1 MRKPWNSLLAAC
13 CLLGAVLL
21 GGSPHQA
28 QAADDAQL
36 IQRGQYLAIAGD
48 CAACH
53 SEKGR
58 APFSGGHPISSPLG
72 TIYSTNI
79 TPSKSAGIG
88 SYTREQFAAAL
99 RQGVRADGSALYPAM
114 PYTAYARLTDDD
126 VTALYAYFMQGMQ
139 AVDQAPPRTALPFPF
154 NIRLTMKAW
163 NWLFLDRK
171 PFEPDP
177 TQSAQFNRGA
187 YLVQGLA
194 HCSTCH
200 TPRNFLM
207 AEQLDRRL
215 QGASLGNWYAPD
227 ISPAAL
233 QAKPAWTREMLVDYL
248 ATGHAGNGATAG
260 GPMLEAIEKSFSRMS
275 REDLQAMATY
285 LLPAPA
291 LSSPAPATATLARAP
306 TATGLIPVQGDD
318 TPQALAALSPGA
330 RIYLNNC
337 ASCHNTAGQGQNGLP
352 SLQQHPLLRQPNADN
367 VAMAIL
373 EGVLPEHG
381 QGMIGFAHTL
391 NDEEIA
397 AVTNYLMQDIG
408 GSQVAIS
415 GERVKVLRAGGE
427 TSPLLWLARAG
438 LAVLVLVLL
447 GAVFWWRRRARQPG

>member
-1 MRKPWNSLLAAC
+1 MRKPFKRLLAVLSLLGLSGMAHLA
-13 CLLGAVLL
+13 
-21 GGSPHQA
+21 H
-28 QAADDAQL
+28 AADDAQL
-36 IQRGQYLAIAGD
+36 IKRGEYLATAGD

-79 TPSKSAGIG
+79 TPSKTHGIG
-88 SYTREQFAAAL
+88 QYSREQFAAAL
-99 RQGVRADGSALYPAM
+99 RQGVRADGSQLYPAM
-114 PYTAYARLTDDD
+114 PYTAYARLTDED
-126 VTALYAYFMQGMQ
+126 VTALYAYFMQGVQ
-139 AVDQAPPRTALPFPF
+139 PVDQSPPATALPFPF
-154 NIRLTMKAW
+154 NIRLSMKAW
-163 NWLFLDRK
+163 NWLFLDKK

-177 TQSAQFNRGA
+177 AQSAQWNRGA

-200 TPRNFLM
+200 TPRNALM

-215 QGASLGNWYAPD
+215 QGASLGTWYAPD

-233 QAKPAWTREMLVDYL
+233 QANPAWTRDMLADYL
-248 ATGHAGNGATAG
+248 ASGHAGNGATAA
-260 GPMLEAIEKSFSRMS
+260 GPMLEAIEKSFSRMT
-275 REDLQAMATY
+275 REDLDAMATY
-285 LLPAPA
+285 LLPAAAQAAPPVA
-291 LSSPAPATATLARAP
+291 PAPAAAPVRAL
-306 TATGLIPVQGDD
+306 TPVQGDD
-318 TPQALAALSPGA
+318 TPQALAALGAGA

-337 ASCHNTAGQGQNGLP
+337 ASCHNTGGQGLNGLP

-391 NDEEIA
+391 NDGEIA
-397 AVTNYLMQDIG
+397 AVTNYLMQDLG
-408 GSQVAIS
+408 GSKVSIS
-415 GERVKVLRAGGE
+415 VERVKALRAGGE
-427 TSPLLWLARAG
+427 PSPLLWLARAG
-438 LAVLVLVLL
+438 MGLLLLALL
-447 GAVFWWRRRARQPG
+447 GAAFWWRRRRTPR